1 MKKKFNLLTLLIF
14 LFIIPFQAQGSMSHK
29 CFELFDKI
37 KNSKDPKLS
46 HYETLENSTFGF
58 WFDMYVG
65 KIDGEDKWIIKRDE
79 NNFPIIGRITS
90 DEVANL
96 IEFGDKVLSVDG
108 KKLNLLND
116 DEIEDLTYFT
126 EDNQAIESNIVFEKN
141 KEKKTIS
148 STLKIITDYQRDTEL
163 FFVVT
168 NINNIS
174 QKDSTF
180 KADIYLSVK
189 NFYGYDTTDLPLG
202 PLTFDTLVFKDA
214 NNEWDYSKCEN
225 IPEEN
230 IIEFNIPDISTDISF
245 FNSINLNKNTQ
256 QKKINIYPNS
266 QKIGDDTG
274 DDGDYV
280 TYLSEIYGTFEFQ
293 NSFNLNNFPFDKQ
306 TLKIK
311 IADLGGIT
319 DQLIDFNSN
328 SYKAIQYNLDK
339 IKVTGWEIVSSKI
352 INSIY
357 QDAVGTNLSGIEFS
371 LEIERK
377 TDYYIYK
384 VIIPILLILLVCWS
398 VAWIDPKELE
408 SKLTITIVCLL
419 SLIAYNFVIDSELP
433 KLEYLTV
440 MDWIILVSYVYAT
453 IPNFLS
459 IYLFKLSKNKNISMI
474 EKVTYFSKT
483 LGPSSYFLIIFVIII
498 INANLSP
505 NTTGQT
511 ISWMVK

>member
-1 MKKKFNLLTLLIF
+1 M
-14 LFIIPFQAQGSMSHK
+14 
-29 CFELFDKI
+29 
-37 KNSKDPKLS
+37 
-46 HYETLENSTFGF
+46 
-58 WFDMYVG
+58 
-65 KIDGEDKWIIKRDE
+65 
-79 NNFPIIGRITS
+79 
-90 DEVANL
+90 
-96 IEFGDKVLSVDG
+96 
-108 KKLNLLND
+108 
-116 DEIEDLTYFT
+116 
-126 EDNQAIESNIVFEKN
+126 
-141 KEKKTIS
+141 
-148 STLKIITDYQRDTEL
+148 
-163 FFVVT
+163 T

-214 NNEWDYSKCEN
+214 NNEWDYSECEN
-225 IPEEN
+225 IPEEK

-357 QDAVGTNLSGIEFS
+357 QNAVGTNLSGIEFS

-483 LGPSSYFLIIFVIII
+483 LGPGSYFLIIFVIII